1 MNRLFFLSIITLNLL
16 FGQQGFS
23 QVDDEKF
30 SRAAFKADITNVDV
44 IDAKRWHHQG
54 EIDKSLKKGLEIVS
68 SNIELTS
75 IDSFNTYQIL
85 AYNFRII
92 GAHSLALD
100 HAIKSIEIKGRI
112 DTEYNAEI
120 SWVAPYFSAAGNH
133 DSAIVYL
140 KKELEYHGSSI
151 DTLYSLKKYNDL
163 GFTFFLNNQLDSAI
177 FYYNKVTHHEDAAT
191 KYPAILGLTTG
202 NLGAVYLKNKE
213 YEKALINLK
222 VDASLSKERN
232 RSSYYHA
239 MNAIGECYLL
249 MKNYSAAKNT
259 LLTLLALNHQ
269 ESIVNLKTYK
279 LLADVYHNTNQS
291 DKSAHYLRKFITL
304 KDSLQ
309 NSEIPKEI
317 FIKQLSDAKING
329 IKKDLELAKNKA
341 KSEEL
346 KKQAYLVIIL
356 LSIIM
361 LAVSIA
367 YFINR
372 QKKKVEIQKLETN
385 LIKAELKNKKK
396 DLTNVVTNLSYKR
409 KFIDEVQQKLKSLQN
424 QPEAK
429 INEHIT
435 LLIREFSNYKNADKS
450 VEVLQADI
458 DKVNLYFFERL
469 GNMFPLLTEKE
480 KELCGF
486 LMLKLT
492 TKDIANIR
500 NVTPDAVKKARQRI
514 RKKLPISENQELT
527 TFLETI

>member
-1 MNRLFFLSIITLNLL
+1 
-16 FGQQGFS
+16 
-23 QVDDEKF
+23 
-30 SRAAFKADITNVDV
+30 
-44 IDAKRWHHQG
+44 
-54 EIDKSLKKGLEIVS
+54 
-68 SNIELTS
+68 
-75 IDSFNTYQIL
+75 
-85 AYNFRII
+85 
-92 GAHSLALD
+92 
-100 HAIKSIEIKGRI
+100 
-112 DTEYNAEI
+112 
-120 SWVAPYFSAAGNH
+120 
-133 DSAIVYL
+133 
-140 KKELEYHGSSI
+140 
-151 DTLYSLKKYNDL
+151 
-163 GFTFFLNNQLDSAI
+163 
-177 FYYNKVTHHEDAAT
+177 
-191 KYPAILGLTTG
+191 
-202 NLGAVYLKNKE
+202 
-213 YEKALINLK
+213 
-222 VDASLSKERN
+222 
-232 RSSYYHA
+232 
-239 MNAIGECYLL
+239 
-249 MKNYSAAKNT
+249 
-259 LLTLLALNHQ
+259 
-269 ESIVNLKTYK
+269 
-279 LLADVYHNTNQS
+279 
-291 DKSAHYLRKFITL
+291 
-304 KDSLQ
+304 
-309 NSEIPKEI
+309 
-317 FIKQLSDAKING
+317 
-329 IKKDLELAKNKA
+329 
-341 KSEEL
+341 
-346 KKQAYLVIIL
+346 
-356 LSIIM
+356 M